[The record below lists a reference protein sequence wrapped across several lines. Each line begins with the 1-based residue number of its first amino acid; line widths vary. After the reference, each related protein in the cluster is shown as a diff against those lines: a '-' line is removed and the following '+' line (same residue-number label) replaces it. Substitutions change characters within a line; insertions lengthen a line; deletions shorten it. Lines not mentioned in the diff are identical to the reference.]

1 MKRMILAGILVMAV
15 GASGLMAKKDKKS
28 KDQEQQP
35 QAQAQSQPAG
45 PHPKSKAELEA
56 VQALISAQG
65 NPDATIAAAENLVT
79 KFADSDYKDTALFM
93 EAQAY
98 RQKGDRDKAVI
109 YGERTLTANPKN
121 YQASL
126 MLAELTVQGTR
137 ETDLDKADKL
147 AKADKYANDS
157 ITAINEATKPNPQIT
172 DEQWGD
178 LKKDMIAQAH
188 DALGMSALNRKD
200 YNAAIEQFKQAV
212 DGAAHVEPAYEVRL
226 ASAYYQ
232 AGKNDEAVTLAD
244 KVMAEAQTPQQ
255 IKSVAQ
261 AVRAG
266 AIQAKNKAGKGGNA
280 SAPPQVQINKQ
291 P

>member
-1 MKRMILAGILVMAV
+1 MKRMILAGVLVMAV
-15 GASGLMAKKDKKS
+15 GASGLMAKKDKKN
-28 KDQEQQP
+28 KDQEQP
-35 QAQAQSQPAG
+35 AQAQSQPAG

-79 KFADSDYKDTALFM
+79 KFADTDYKDTALFM

-109 YGERTLTANPKN
+109 YGERTLATNPKN

-200 YNAAIEQFKQAV
+200 YNAAIDQFKQAI

-266 AIQAKNKAGKGGNA
+266 AIQAKNKAGKGSNA